1 MLVTGNS
8 RFLIFSS
15 RIMTSSRFIDYLNFI
30 AYVQNTTGSCPL
42 RCEKCMY
49 FTLKKEYQI

>member
-8 RFLIFSS
+8 RSLIFSS

-49 FTLKKEYQI
+49 FTLKKEYLI